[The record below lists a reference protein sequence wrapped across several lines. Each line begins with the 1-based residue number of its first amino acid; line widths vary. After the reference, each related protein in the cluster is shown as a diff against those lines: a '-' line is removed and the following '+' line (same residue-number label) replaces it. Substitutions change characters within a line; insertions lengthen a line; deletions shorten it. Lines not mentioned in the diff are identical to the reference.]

1 MDTLKPLIRAAG
13 ETQRTIAI
21 QLNVSEPSM
30 SRWVTRE
37 ASIPLEYVTQLAEI
51 LGTDVGTIVRLG
63 RALPKERE
71 SAA

>member
-37 ASIPLEYVTQLAEI
+37 VSIPLEYVTQLAEI
-51 LGTDVGTIVRLG
+51 LGADVGTIVRLG
-63 RALPKERE
+63 LALPKERE
-71 SAA
+71 NAA

>member
-37 ASIPLEYVTQLAEI
+37 VSIPLEYVTQLAEI
-51 LGTDVGTIVRLG
+51 LKADVGTIVRLG
-63 RALPKERE
+63 LALPKDRE
-71 SAA
+71 NAA